1 MMGGSSLALRKW
13 LWAGALLA
21 GAAFCL
27 VAGTPASAQTPLRIV
42 VPFPPGGGLDGV
54 ARLLALHLGAI
65 RGETVLVENRPGA
78 DALIGMQ
85 HVANSAP
92 DGRTL
97 LMAASFVASNVVLH
111 RFNFDPKT
119 ELAPVIMTSTNE
131 TVLGVHAGLNVNSV
145 QDLVKL
151 AESRASGLNCGAAA
165 GHPAMACEQMRAL
178 LKGKVTP
185 IPFAGLGPAAS
196 ALAAGH
202 VDIVLAPRGALN
214 GLAEGGKVRFI
225 AGVDDHAL
233 APPLDR
239 LPVLKD
245 TWPLMYVVNFNGIF
259 APAGTPAPV
268 IEALNRDLNR
278 VLSLPEVRT
287 TLQKNG
293 HHLAG
298 GRPDALGAVLADSI
312 DHMRRIADQLGI
324 KPN

>member
-1 MMGGSSLALRKW
+1 MDGSTLRVGQW
-13 LWAGALLA
+13 IRVAALLI
-21 GAAFCL
+21 AAAIWIL
-27 VAGTPASAQTPLRIV
+27 AAAPVSAQTPLRIV

-85 HVANSAP
+85 HVANAAP

-131 TVLGVHAGLNVNSV
+131 TVLGVHAGLNVHSV

-151 AESRASGLNCGAAA
+151 ADSRVGGLNCGAAA

-214 GLAEGGKVRFI
+214 GLAEAGKVRFV

-259 APAGTPAPV
+259 APAGTPGPV
-268 IEALNRDLNR
+268 IEALNRDFNR
-278 VLSLPEVRT
+278 VLVLPEVRT

-298 GRPDALGAVLADSI
+298 GRPDALGSVLADNI
-312 DHMRRIADQLGI
+312 GHMRRIASELGI